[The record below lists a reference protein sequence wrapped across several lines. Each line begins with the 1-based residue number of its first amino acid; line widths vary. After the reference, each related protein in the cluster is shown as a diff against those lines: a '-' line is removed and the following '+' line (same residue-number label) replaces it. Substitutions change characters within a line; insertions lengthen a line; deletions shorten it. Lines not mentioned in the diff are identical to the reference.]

1 MYGGYIIKL
10 ERIGS
15 GLNAFRIY
23 KYMKFK
29 IFITLRLISLKF
41 FFLF

>member
-29 IFITLRLISLKF
+29 NIYYFKVDKS
-41 FFLF
+41 